1 MFPQPP
7 APGAPGEWAG
17 AGYKRRPAVGSGGC
31 VSGGPLIMTRAHP
44 PGCTWGA
51 RLGGHRSVLSFLLS
65 SAADLKLPR
74 GQPIWENKNID
85 PGEAK
90 EGPGR
95 EVLLRALSVSAA
107 GCMGPASSSI
117 TPTTPR
123 ELRRFPPGFSPAW
136 VLGGETGIG
145 GSGEQVFLS
154 LNGGRGGRCMCQE
167 PART

>member
-1 MFPQPP
+1 MVPQPP

-31 VSGGPLIMTRAHP
+31 LWRPTDHDQSPPSCVHVGGPGLGDIGMFSPFRSALPRTSSCPEDGLFGKTKTSTRA
-44 PGCTWGA
+44 
-51 RLGGHRSVLSFLLS
+51 RRKR
-65 SAADLKLPR
+65 DR
-74 GQPIWENKNID
+74 E
-85 PGEAK
+85 
-90 EGPGR
+90 R
-95 EVLLRALSVSAA
+95 EVLLQALSMSAA

-117 TPTTPR
+117 TPMTPR

-136 VLGGETGIG
+136 VLGGETGIR

-154 LNGGRGGRCMCQE
+154 LNGGRGGRCVCQE